1 MMALVKNSRAITR
14 TYTKNLGMRHVFEHV
29 RKVAEVAYII
39 ANNTGRNTYGVNA
52 LMYRIMRGPDPKVY
66 SSITQTAIRD
76 GVAAHKTYRTNAAQ
90 GMKVSEPVFRNPVVK
105 LTNQNWRLNPIA
117 GGYMAIANV
126 GSSKHPHL
134 ITIPVSL
141 DLVRKIG
148 HNELGELWITPT
160 TYTITYHNKVPE
172 VEKPHPHG
180 KSEIIELLTDV
191 GCVGG
196 TPKDVI
202 GVDINEK
209 NITVGDKDTMVRFDL
224 SDTIQAIEEAKT
236 ADVNN
241 THTRTHDNIVYA
253 ARTGRRVVHK
263 KEEERRERQQ
273 VICGGHKLHNKLK
286 RRYRKLKREGKHRRA
301 AEIKR
306 QMNKCILSIQ
316 HNHTKSRKNA
326 KKRRVTKAVRH
337 HEHVLNVIALCI
349 AQWAA
354 QSGCLVVLEDL
365 THISYGWQRGGRF
378 GRSLRRRLHSA
389 MMRKASDLIY
399 EKSRF
404 LGVEALHMR
413 PHNTSKLC
421 AVCRTPLTGTYHKK
435 DYTHCRT
442 VGVDRDVNAVENIR
456 RTSAVSRY
464 GRKVSASLGEVRR
477 GVDVILDPTPLI
489 QGCWSNWADRLS
501 RMAVV

>member
-1 MMALVKNSRAITR
+1 
-14 TYTKNLGMRHVFEHV
+14 MRYVFEHA

-39 ANNTGRNTYGVNA
+39 ADNTGKNTYGVNA
-52 LMYRIMRGPDPKVY
+52 LMYRTMRGPDPKVR

-76 GVAAHKTYRTNAAQ
+76 GVAAHKTYRTKAAQ

-105 LTNQNWRLNPIA
+105 LKNQDWRLNPIA

-126 GSSKHPHL
+126 GSSKHRHMVA
-134 ITIPVSL
+134 IPVSS
-141 DLVRKIG
+141 DVVRKIG
-148 HNELGELWITPT
+148 QNALGELWITPT
-160 TYTITYHNKVPE
+160 TYTITYHNKVPK
-172 VEKPHPHG
+172 VDKPHPHG

-191 GCVGG
+191 GYVGG

-209 NITVGDKDTMVRFDL
+209 NITVGDKNTMVRFDL

-236 ADVNN
+236 EDTNN
-241 THTRTHDNIVYA
+241 TYTRTHDDAVYA
-253 ARTGRRVVHK
+253 ARTGRRITHK

-273 VICGGHKLHNKLK
+273 VTHGGHKLHNKLK
-286 RRYRKLKREGKHRRA
+286 HRYRKLKRAGKLKRA
-301 AEIKR
+301 AEVKK
-306 QMNKCILSIQ
+306 QMNRCILSIP
-316 HNHTKSRKNA
+316 HNHTKSKKNT
-326 KKRRVTKAVRH
+326 KKRRVTKAMCH

-354 QSGCLVVLEDL
+354 QSGCLVVLENL
-365 THISYGWQRGGRF
+365 THISYTWQKNGKF
-378 GRSLRRRLHSA
+378 GRSMRRRLYSA
-389 MMRKASDLIY
+389 MMRKASNLIY

-421 AVCRTPLTGTYHKK
+421 AVCRTILTGTYHKK
-435 DYTHCRT
+435 DCTRCHT

-464 GRKVSASLGEVRR
+464 GRQVSASLGEVHRD
-477 GVDVILDPTPLI
+477 VDVILDPTPLI